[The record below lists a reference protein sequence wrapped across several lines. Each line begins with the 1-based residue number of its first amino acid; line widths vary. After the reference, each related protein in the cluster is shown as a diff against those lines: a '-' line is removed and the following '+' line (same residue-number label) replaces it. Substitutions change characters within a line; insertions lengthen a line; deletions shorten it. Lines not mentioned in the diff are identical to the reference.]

1 MQERPCAVTM
11 LYSRKESTLMPRV
24 IPLIAESR
32 HVTLLLCGIE
42 ARRRLI
48 FSLGARGTA
57 DSKDVANGHVAR

>member
-1 MQERPCAVTM
+1 
-11 LYSRKESTLMPRV
+11 MPRV

-42 ARRRLI
+42 ARRRLL